1 MIFKKFL
8 IFVAV
13 LIFSSCA
20 PVLHQDYMKSGI
32 FNANLSEIKQNPSLN
47 QGQLFIFGGV
57 IARTTATKEGSIIE
71 GIYVPVNSRGYL
83 KNLYG
88 GNGRFLAI
96 YRGREFLDPLIFSEK
111 REITLAAE
119 FLGTRNGKIGELD
132 YIFPFFEI
140 KEVYLWEEIRHR
152 DYYYYYYPPQ
162 PFYYPSYYYRN
173 RYYSPWWYY

>member
-1 MIFKKFL
+1 MILKKFL

-140 KEVYLWEEIRHR
+140 KEVYLWEEIRQR